1 MQRSASRRVAAV
13 LYWLAAI
20 TIALG
25 AFGHGFV
32 GIVPVRAA
40 FEVLALPPDVM
51 RVLWIV
57 WYFVSACMLFFGA
70 LLAWAWPRL
79 QAGAPSR
86 SGAALAIGVLY
97 VVTGVASFLY
107 TGEDRFWL
115 LFVAQGALVVGST
128 FVLRGSRIERA
139 SEMR

>member
-1 MQRSASRRVAAV
+1 MRRVAAAA
-13 LYWLAAI
+13 YWLAAI

-32 GIVPVRAA
+32 GIVPIRKA
-40 FEVLALPPDVM
+40 FGVLALPDDVT

-79 QAGAPSR
+79 EAGASSR
-86 SGAALAIGVLY
+86 SGAALATGVLY
-97 VVTGVASFLY
+97 VVTGISSFLY
-107 TGEDRFWL
+107 ARGDPFWL
-115 LFVAQGALVVGST
+115 LFVAQGALVLGST
-128 FVLRGSRIERA
+128 FVLRGNRVDRA

>member
-1 MQRSASRRVAAV
+1 MSRTVAAV

-25 AFGHGFV
+25 AYGHGWV
-32 GIVPVRAA
+32 GVVPVREAIEA
-40 FEVLALPPDVM
+40 STLPPDVV

-57 WYFVSACMLFFGA
+57 WYFVSVCMLFFGA

-79 QAGAPSR
+79 EAGASSR
-86 SGAALAIGVLY
+86 SGAALATGILY
-97 VVTGVASFLY
+97 VVTGIASFLY
-107 TGEDRFWL
+107 TRGDPFWL
-115 LFVAQGALVVGST
+115 MFVVQGALVIGST
-128 FVLRGSRIERA
+128 FVLRRNRIARA

>member
-1 MQRSASRRVAAV
+1 LRRVAAV
-13 LYWLAAI
+13 LYWLAAV

-32 GIVPVRAA
+32 GIVPIRNA
-40 FEVLALPPDVM
+40 FEVLALPPEVM
-51 RVLWIV
+51 RVLWVV

-79 QAGAPSR
+79 EAGASSR
-86 SGAALAIGVLY
+86 SGAALATGILY

-107 TGEDRFWL
+107 TGEDPFWL
-115 LFVAQGALVVGST
+115 LFVAQGALVIGST
-128 FVLRGSRIERA
+128 VVLRGHRVEPA
-139 SEMR
+139 SEPASDPR